1 MTTQVAEEV
10 LSFEE
15 YLNFSDGTDNRY
27 ELVLGK
33 LEIMNP
39 PTVRHFLIAKF
50 FERTFDR
57 ELIPF
62 LKSNKR
68 LRRLD

>member
-1 MTTQVAEEV
+1 MTIKTAEKL
-10 LSFEE
+10 LSFVE
-15 YLNFSDGTDNRY
+15 YINYNDGTDNHY

-50 FERTFDR
+50 N
-57 ELIPF
+57 
-62 LKSNKR
+62 SSKR
-68 LRRLD
+68 FVS